1 MRITP
6 RRIVALLA
14 TPLAL
19 SFAAAIPS
27 TVSAA
32 DDRPAPRAS
41 EERRQDVRDAKEAK
55 RDAERETGFDSTFV
69 KDAAQRLLG
78 EIELSR
84 MVEQRSNSDGVKHYA
99 ALQIKEYRDIL
110 DTMRRVGA
118 AEDIKTPDEISDRQ
132 RDSAKRLK
140 EVSSTEFDLQY
151 MSGQL
156 DEQQSLIN
164 LFTRAA
170 RDCDN
175 HELKAFAAKTVPDLQ
190 ARYDNARSLYR
201 KIKQKDTD

>member
-1 MRITP
+1 MKHQHPRI
-6 RRIVALLA
+6 LA
-14 TPLAL
+14 MLTPLAL
-19 SFAAAIPS
+19 SALIATPVVAF
-27 TVSAA
+27 AA
-32 DDRPAPRAS
+32 DDKPAPRAS
-41 EERRQDVRDAKEAK
+41 EERRQDVREAKEAK
-55 RDAERETGFDSTFV
+55 RDDERENGFDSTFV

-84 MVEQRSNSDGVKHYA
+84 MVDERSNSEGVKHYA

-118 AEDIKTPDEISDRQ
+118 KENIKTPDEMSDRQ
-132 RDSAKRLK
+132 RDSVKRLK
-140 EVSSTEFDLQY
+140 EVTSTNFDLQY

-170 RDCDN
+170 RDCDD

-201 KIKQKDTD
+201 KIKEKDVK